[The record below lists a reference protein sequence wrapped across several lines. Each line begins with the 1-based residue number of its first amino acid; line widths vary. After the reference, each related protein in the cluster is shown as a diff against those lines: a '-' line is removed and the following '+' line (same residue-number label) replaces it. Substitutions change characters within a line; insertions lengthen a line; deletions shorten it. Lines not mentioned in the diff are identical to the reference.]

1 MKGLTF
7 YDKQHIQKVLA
18 QQSEVA
24 NIFNRFILSITPFL
38 QQWADRSSDNVWLRN
53 QVVENVWIG
62 NWISYSLFF
71 SRILQPST

>member
-38 QQWADRSSDNVWLRN
+38 RK
-53 QVVENVWIG
+53 
-62 NWISYSLFF
+62 YSANY
-71 SRILQPST
+71 RY